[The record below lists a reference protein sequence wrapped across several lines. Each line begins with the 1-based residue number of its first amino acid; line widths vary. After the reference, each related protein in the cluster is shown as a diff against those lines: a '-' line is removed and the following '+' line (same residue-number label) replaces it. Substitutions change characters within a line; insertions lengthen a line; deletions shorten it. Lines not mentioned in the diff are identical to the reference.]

1 MAAYPHL
8 FLPLKVGAHFLKN
21 RIVMAPVETGLEKQ
35 DYFDPRVV
43 EFYEERARGD
53 GPGLFILGN
62 GVVHETGLRN
72 LKDPVLTAGLL
83 NNAVR
88 LTSVIHESGSKVLL
102 QLQHHGAGADH
113 MFAVSASRFRNRDTG
128 RTLHRAPGLLV
139 SHLISQY
146 SLFAYHAILHGEFD
160 GVEIYGGRLSLPNV
174 FSSRLFNRRHD
185 KWGLQAR
192 TLFAV
197 ELVRRIRS
205 FVGRRRSSHT
215 AFRFLTCT
223 RAAAN
228 GTTSLPLPRPFIT
241 KASISSVSTS
251 ALRPTAFPSTAT

>member
-8 FLPLKVGAHFLKN
+8 FLPLKVGSHFLKN

-88 LTSVIHESGSKVLL
+88 LTSVIHE
-102 QLQHHGAGADH
+102 
-113 MFAVSASRFRNRDTG
+113 
-128 RTLHRAPGLLV
+128 
-139 SHLISQY
+139 
-146 SLFAYHAILHGEFD
+146 
-160 GVEIYGGRLSLPNV
+160 LSLI
-174 FSSRLFNRRHD
+174 H
-185 KWGLQAR
+185 
-192 TLFAV
+192 
-197 ELVRRIRS
+197 I
-205 FVGRRRSSHT
+205 
-215 AFRFLTCT
+215 
-223 RAAAN
+223 
-228 GTTSLPLPRPFIT
+228 
-241 KASISSVSTS
+241 
-251 ALRPTAFPSTAT
+251 